1 MSNRHT
7 IIAFANEVAQVLHQR
22 FRILDTSLL
31 DPGYCMFWFSGV
43 DVSLLS
49 SSFCHHVIPAGVNH
63 RDELIAWQFFFFFF
77 HWPFLSVWE
86 GVPPARLGT
95 LG

>member
-7 IIAFANEVAQVLHQR
+7 TIAFANEVAQFLHQR
-22 FRILDTSLL
+22 FRIQDVSLL

-49 SSFCHHVIPAGVNH
+49 CSFCHHVIPGVVNH
-63 RDELIAWQFFFFFF
+63 RDELIAWQVVCFF
-77 HWPFLSVWE
+77 HWPLLSGWE
-86 GVPPARLGT
+86 GVPPARLP
-95 LG
+95 